1 MRRATSSRRGLSTIV
16 TTGIMLSAV
25 AVLGSAVVSWSN
37 GNLKVFETAL
47 STTAVNNT
55 NKITENMAI
64 ENIAFCSNCDST
76 NSKNVINV
84 TLTNIGTVSVKITQ
98 IQVNSTIITSYYYSK
113 NSPYSSSSCPPPSG
127 ISTCLPATISPK
139 QSYTVSVFLNS
150 PTKWSSK
157 EPDTITVTT
166 ARSSTFTTQVAPP

>member
-1 MRRATSSRRGLSTIV
+1 MRRTTSSHRGLSTIV

-25 AVLGSAVVSWSN
+25 AILGSAVVSWSN

-98 IQVNSTIITSYYYSK
+98 IQVNSTTINFIIILKIYHILHLHVRHLREYLYV
-113 NSPYSSSSCPPPSG
+113 
-127 ISTCLPATISPK
+127 CLPPYHQNNRIQYQYSLILLQNGVVK
-139 QSYTVSVFLNS
+139 NL
-150 PTKWSSK
+150 
-157 EPDTITVTT
+157 I
-166 ARSSTFTTQVAPP
+166 